1 MKYYHITD
9 KNNLSTILREGLK
22 ANEEGD
28 IFIFENKS
36 VVFNSV
42 VNTVADCIAY
52 NQIFLDEYV
61 MIEIALEGI
70 VSDIINDNVGEA
82 SSDLQWIVK
91 QPLIEPKYLSFYGY
105 YKTEYKPF
113 ISL

>member
-9 KNNLSTILREGLK
+9 KKNLSTILKEGLK

-36 VVFNSV
+36 IVFNSV
-42 VNTVADCIAY
+42 VNTVADCIAH

-61 MIEIALEGI
+61 MIEIAFEGI
-70 VSDIINDNVGEA
+70 TSEVINDNVAEL
-82 SSDLQWIVK
+82 SSALQWIVR
-91 QPLIEPKYLSFYGY
+91 QPLIEPKYLSLYGK
-105 YKTEYKPF
+105 YKTAYKPF